1 MKIWSPKERRCA
13 EDAVAHAGGKGVVA
27 CVWSAA
33 IGARDGGD
41 GGDDVFRALAT
52 GDAAGHVAFWT
63 VDRRARPEKIAELS
77 LEKAFGGSH
86 TARAVT
92 HILAAPT
99 GEPRRDAEAG
109 FFRFLVGYARADDA
123 VGGSA
128 MCAADVRNVPAP
140 DAESARERRDKPVV
154 TAALLFESAEPFAA
168 ALGRGGGDASRDFIS
183 SDATGDATSDA
194 DAEPFSSIPFSVVTL
209 GADATLRCHAPPS
222 PGWRAADAATPGGFK
237 PKTSGCWTETLAF
250 KLPVEGVTSEGLAWA
265 REGVLAAVSDKDPSG
280 AVRMFDLESGANYAL
295 RARES
300 ASDAPGPAGDAS
312 SRDPASRRLTCVA
325 RDGDSG
331 ALAVG
336 SRDGRVTV
344 FRRVGGSDEDAR
356 RRAGGEKKKVPANDT
371 DASSASRKPSRRGDS
386 RGYGRARWSRGGL
399 EKDADAED
407 EDSESSDEGSSGSSD
422 ENERTKTESSDERAW
437 CRSATTHVPG
447 ATRVT
452 ALRFAEAKSSRVL
465 SALVET
471 NSASSPSV
479 SSDEHPT
486 RRGSATSVSGTTR
499 QTEHLAA
506 HVLARVRLA
515 DKVRHGV
522 SLAHLTETEVL
533 VESALGAF
541 PPRAFRSGAGQ
552 ILGADVAGDFL
563 LVWTAKHAETH
574 AYGAD
579 GFERLGRFPHHA
591 ANASATLTTLTATGE
606 RTHADEKTRD
616 ARSMRSISCR
626 APIGAQTL
634 ALGVRGE
641 LLRVFRPGRV
651 AGAVEVCEPGGAPR
665 DALAYDKAHGSVACV
680 DVNDSGAFLSVA
692 TRGGYVHSWWLG
704 GRSPSARFDFAPN
717 GARAPTSIDAPI
729 ESVKTNADGS
739 CLLVSFGLEPSG
751 SSHVCV
757 YDVANDAWASL
768 DFAAQIGRVAET
780 VAWDCRFPSMFCA
793 QTARL
798 ETSPPSS
805 SFSSSSRS
813 NATEGSVSADE
824 SLTDASLV
832 DARFREDRDRAGVV
846 AFTCFAARRDGRSF
860 SKDDANASAKDEK
873 TRAGKDE
880 NPEGKDAVCFIAPQE
895 SHVLPDGFDAVLGVA
910 APCLFVSRKAD
921 ARAKSGDRSAPARG
935 ACFSVCMR
943 DFEGVDAVAESNHH
957 ENENENDDVASSL
970 LAFHEALAST
980 SFSGRTV
987 SRDPNE
993 RALRAAKK
1001 LTHPAAWLCAGRAS
1015 VRRKRLE
1022 IAELCLSHTGH
1033 VRGARAARDAA
1044 LYAEPDARV
1053 AAVATHLGLLEDAER
1068 LYRGCGRFDLLA
1080 ELYAASGRWRDA
1092 ARLAE
1097 ARDRVHL
1104 RSTHYAHARHL
1115 ERLGDVAGAVRAY
1128 EKSGRAHREV
1138 PRLLRARGETHALE
1152 AYVARRSARR
1162 DGSPLLDDD
1171 DDAKTRVDDSR
1182 LRLWRARC
1190 LESEGDAEGALA
1202 EYLACGAFL
1211 DATRAYCAAGDLAGA
1226 AETVR
1231 RAEEGVANANASET
1245 HSDGETPV
1253 ASRAGPSREHVLA
1266 ASAFHLARAFEAR
1279 DAIGE
1284 AIAYFSKAG
1293 RFGHAMRLATRH
1305 GMDGEAARLALKSVR
1320 CEKSAAET
1328 ARFFLRRGDF
1338 TRAAA
1343 LFAKAGSTRAA
1354 AELCFEHDL
1363 FEPLAEICE
1372 NLLVPVSRGTS
1383 FQKDVE
1389 EKTGDDE
1396 EKTERSALLRRC
1408 ASWLAERGRF
1418 EHAVLLEARAGDRA
1432 AALRLALE
1440 KDVKVDEKMADALV
1454 GDGDNAALLDV
1465 ARLCKRRGEYALSC
1479 KLYAKAGERS
1489 KAMKALLKTGDAEK
1503 VIFFAGVSRD
1513 RDAYVMAAN
1522 FLQTLDWRGDETGA
1536 ATETKETKDKTSPD
1550 IAKHIVS
1557 FYQKAKA
1564 YGHLAG
1570 FYESCAATEVDEFRD
1585 YDAALV
1591 ALREA
1596 RRCRA
1601 KALAKTEKN
1610 ETDDETRVSRER
1622 THLAAV
1628 DAAVRAIGRFL
1639 DARASLSDDHERASA
1654 AIRSLSDDMAKESAT
1669 HGARAPVAT
1678 VRAGDAFA
1686 MLVEHA
1692 FGSQRDAAAAHALLA
1707 EMRARGIPVA
1717 EYVDGDMLRD
1727 IARECGKDA
1736 LE

>member
-1 MKIWSPKERRCA
+1 M
-13 EDAVAHAGGKGVVA
+13 AHAGGKGVTA

-33 IGARDGGD
+33 VREDGDCLNGT
-41 GGDDVFRALAT
+41 VFFALAT

-77 LEKAFGGSH
+77 LEKALGDSH

-99 GEPRRDAEAG
+99 GGPRRDAEVEKG
-109 FFRFLVGYARADDA
+109 FFRFLVGYARADDKG
-123 VGGSA
+123 GGSA

-154 TAALLFESAEPFAA
+154 AAALLFESDEPFAA
-168 ALGRGGGDASRDFIS
+168 ALGRGGGDADFRRDFIS
-183 SDATGDATSDA
+183 SDATGDVASDA
-194 DAEPFSSIPFSVVTL
+194 DAEPSSSIPFSVVTL

-222 PGWRAADAATPGGFK
+222 LGWRAADAATPGGFK
-237 PKTSGCWTETLAF
+237 PKNSGRWTETLAF
-250 KLPVEGVTSEGLAWA
+250 KLPVEGVTAEGLAWA

-300 ASDAPGPAGDAS
+300 SEVPAGDAS

-344 FRRVGGSDEDAR
+344 FRRVGGSDEDER
-356 RRAGGEKKKVPANDT
+356 RRARGGEKKKVHANDAEFS
-371 DASSASRKPSRRGDS
+371 ASSASRKPSRRGD
-386 RGYGRARWSRGGL
+386 RL

-407 EDSESSDEGSSGSSD
+407 EDSEPSDEGSEGSSD
-422 ENERTKTESSDERAW
+422 ENETAISEETSDERAW
-437 CRSATTHVPG
+437 RRSATTHVPN

-452 ALRFAEAKSSRVL
+452 ALRFASKSSRVL
-465 SALVET
+465 SALVVDG
-471 NSASSPSV
+471 ASSPSV
-479 SSDEHPT
+479 SSDDA
-486 RRGSATSVSGTTR
+486 RRGSGTNSGTNSAKN
-499 QTEHLAA
+499 QTHRLAA

-515 DKVRHGV
+515 DKTRHGV

-533 VESALGAF
+533 VESAVGAF

-574 AYGAD
+574 AFGAD

-591 ANASATLTTLTATGE
+591 ANASVVRETGE
-606 RTHADEKTRD
+606 RTHADEKTDRT
-616 ARSMRSISCR
+616 RSISSR

-634 ALGVRGE
+634 ALGARGE

-665 DALAYDKAHGSVACV
+665 DALAYDKAHGSVSCM

-692 TRGGYVHSWWLG
+692 TRGGYVHSWWLA

-757 YDVANDAWASL
+757 YDVANDAWASF
-768 DFAAQIGRVAET
+768 DFAAQIRRVVET
-780 VAWDCRFPSMFCA
+780 VAWDCRFPSLFCA

-824 SLTDASLV
+824 SLADASLV

-846 AFTCFAARRDGRSF
+846 AFTCFAARRDERSF
-860 SKDDANASAKDEK
+860 SKDDANASANDEG
-873 TRAGKDE
+873 TRA
-880 NPEGKDAVCFIAPQE
+880 GKDAVCFVAPQE

-921 ARAKSGDRSAPARG
+921 ARAKSGDRSEPARG
-935 ACFSVCMR
+935 ACFSLCMR
-943 DFEGVDAVAESNHH
+943 DFEGVDAIAESNDHRVS
-957 ENENENDDVASSL
+957 NENDDVASSL

-980 SFSGRTV
+980 SADPNDPN
-987 SRDPNE
+987 DPNE

-1015 VRRKRLE
+1015 VRRKRLDV
-1022 IAELCLSHTGH
+1022 AELCLSHTGH

-1044 LYAEPDARV
+1044 SYAEPDARV

-1068 LYRGCGRFDLLA
+1068 LYRGCGRFDLVA

-1152 AYVARRSARR
+1152 AYVTRRSARSGEDDEDATTR
-1162 DGSPLLDDD
+1162 GS
-1171 DDAKTRVDDSR
+1171 DDAKTYVDDSR

-1231 RAEEGVANANASET
+1231 RAEEGVANANANASET
-1245 HSDGETPV
+1245 RSGRETPV
-1253 ASRAGPSREHVLA
+1253 ASRAAGPSREHVLA

-1338 TRAAA
+1338 TRAAS

-1372 NLLVPVSRGTS
+1372 NLLAPVVSG
-1383 FQKDVE
+1383 K

-1396 EKTERSALLRRC
+1396 NKTERSALLRRC

-1454 GDGDNAALLDV
+1454 GDGDNASMLDV
-1465 ARLCKRRGEYALSC
+1465 ARLCKRRGDYALSC

-1522 FLQTLDWRGDETGA
+1522 FLQTLDWRGDA
-1536 ATETKETKDKTSPD
+1536 IQKPATETKETKGQKEKPSPD

-1570 FYESCAATEVDEFRD
+1570 FYESCAASEVDEFRD

-1628 DAAVRAIGRFL
+1628 DAAVRAMGRFL
-1639 DARASLSDDHERASA
+1639 DARASLSDDPERASA
-1654 AIRSLSDDMAKESAT
+1654 AIRSLADDMAKESAT

-1692 FGSQRDAAAAHALLA
+1692 FGSPRDAAAAHALLA
-1707 EMRARGIPVA
+1707 EMRERGIPVA

-1736 LE
+1736 FE

>member
-1 MKIWSPKERRCA
+1 
-13 EDAVAHAGGKGVVA
+13 
-27 CVWSAA
+27 
-33 IGARDGGD
+33 
-41 GGDDVFRALAT
+41 
-52 GDAAGHVAFWT
+52 
-63 VDRRARPEKIAELS
+63 
-77 LEKAFGGSH
+77 
-86 TARAVT
+86 
-92 HILAAPT
+92 
-99 GEPRRDAEAG
+99 
-109 FFRFLVGYARADDA
+109 
-123 VGGSA
+123 
-128 MCAADVRNVPAP
+128 
-140 DAESARERRDKPVV
+140 
-154 TAALLFESAEPFAA
+154 
-168 ALGRGGGDASRDFIS
+168 
-183 SDATGDATSDA
+183 
-194 DAEPFSSIPFSVVTL
+194 
-209 GADATLRCHAPPS
+209 
-222 PGWRAADAATPGGFK
+222 
-237 PKTSGCWTETLAF
+237 
-250 KLPVEGVTSEGLAWA
+250 
-265 REGVLAAVSDKDPSG
+265 
-280 AVRMFDLESGANYAL
+280 
-295 RARES
+295 
-300 ASDAPGPAGDAS
+300 
-312 SRDPASRRLTCVA
+312 
-325 RDGDSG
+325 
-331 ALAVG
+331 
-336 SRDGRVTV
+336 
-344 FRRVGGSDEDAR
+344 
-356 RRAGGEKKKVPANDT
+356 
-371 DASSASRKPSRRGDS
+371 
-386 RGYGRARWSRGGL
+386 
-399 EKDADAED
+399 
-407 EDSESSDEGSSGSSD
+407 
-422 ENERTKTESSDERAW
+422 
-437 CRSATTHVPG
+437 
-447 ATRVT
+447 
-452 ALRFAEAKSSRVL
+452 
-465 SALVET
+465 
-471 NSASSPSV
+471 
-479 SSDEHPT
+479 
-486 RRGSATSVSGTTR
+486 
-499 QTEHLAA
+499 
-506 HVLARVRLA
+506 
-515 DKVRHGV
+515 
-522 SLAHLTETEVL
+522 
-533 VESALGAF
+533 
-541 PPRAFRSGAGQ
+541 
-552 ILGADVAGDFL
+552 
-563 LVWTAKHAETH
+563 
-574 AYGAD
+574 
-579 GFERLGRFPHHA
+579 
-591 ANASATLTTLTATGE
+591 
-606 RTHADEKTRD
+606 
-616 ARSMRSISCR
+616 
-626 APIGAQTL
+626 
-634 ALGVRGE
+634 
-641 LLRVFRPGRV
+641 
-651 AGAVEVCEPGGAPR
+651 
-665 DALAYDKAHGSVACV
+665 
-680 DVNDSGAFLSVA
+680 
-692 TRGGYVHSWWLG
+692 
-704 GRSPSARFDFAPN
+704 
-717 GARAPTSIDAPI
+717 
-729 ESVKTNADGS
+729 
-739 CLLVSFGLEPSG
+739 
-751 SSHVCV
+751 
-757 YDVANDAWASL
+757 
-768 DFAAQIGRVAET
+768 
-780 VAWDCRFPSMFCA
+780 
-793 QTARL
+793 
-798 ETSPPSS
+798 
-805 SFSSSSRS
+805 
-813 NATEGSVSADE
+813 
-824 SLTDASLV
+824 V

-846 AFTCFAARRDGRSF
+846 AFTCFAARRDERSF

-873 TRAGKDE
+873 TLFPAGKDE
-880 NPEGKDAVCFIAPQE
+880 NPEGKGKDAVCFVAPQE

-957 ENENENDDVASSL
+957 ENENENGNGNENENDDVASSL
-970 LAFHEALAST
+970 LAFHEALASTSFST

-1015 VRRKRLE
+1015 VRRKRLDV
-1022 IAELCLSHTGH
+1022 AELCLSHTGH

-1171 DDAKTRVDDSR
+1171 DDDDDAKTRVDDSR

-1231 RAEEGVANANASET
+1231 RAEEGVANANANASET
-1245 HSDGETPV
+1245 HSDGETPNV

-1363 FEPLAEICE
+1363 FEPLADICE
-1372 NLLVPVSRGTS
+1372 NLLVPVSQSGTFS
-1383 FQKDVE
+1383 QKDDE

-1536 ATETKETKDKTSPD
+1536 VTDTKDTKETKDKTSPD

-1654 AIRSLSDDMAKESAT
+1654 AIQSLADDMAKESAT